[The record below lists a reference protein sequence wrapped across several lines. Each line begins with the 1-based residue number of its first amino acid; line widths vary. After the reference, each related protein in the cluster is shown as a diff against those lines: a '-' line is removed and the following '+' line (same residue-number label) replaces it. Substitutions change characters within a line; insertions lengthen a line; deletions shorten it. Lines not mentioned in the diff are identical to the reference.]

1 MLKLEDLH
9 GAIHGFE
16 SLSEAARKAGV
27 STAHMAHAMKQFR
40 QEYPCDWNED
50 PDDLVTITDMNGN
63 SLEFVRR
70 RCEPKVKIEFCG
82 YPITIREKNPGKND
96 HILIEAWEP
105 DRENRTPPL
114 VSETFTRSAFF
125 EAICEARAASCDF
138 NYGMHPQSG
147 EEAFILAWGQKNMR
161 EIERTYMRRGNG
173 VASSF
178 TDYGVRESQE
188 QIAERKRKLE
198 EAERLRQ
205 EAEDR
210 KERELLTAIPEWGAF

>member
-70 RCEPKVKIEFCG
+70 RCEPKVKIEFYG
-82 YPITIREKNPGKND
+82 YPITIREANPLKND
-96 HILIEAWEP
+96 HIRVDAWAP
-105 DRENRTPPL
+105 DQEGRTQPL
-114 VSETFTRSAFF
+114 LSQTFTRSAFY
-125 EAICEARAASCDF
+125 EAITEARANCLQE
-138 NYGMHPQSG
+138 NYGMYPQSG
-147 EEAFILAWGQKNMR
+147 EEAFILAWGKENMR
-161 EIERTYMRRGNG
+161 EIERNYHKRSTQGIN
-173 VASSF
+173 SF
-178 TDYGVRESQE
+178 TDWGMKES
-188 QIAERKRKLE
+188 AEEIEKRRLRLE
-198 EAERLRQ
+198 EQDRRREE
-205 EAEDR
+205 EAQR
-210 KERELLTAIPEWGAF
+210 KERELLTAIPAWGSF